1 MPVKIAEINDLPLG
15 GRDFH
20 FVEHLNILF
29 VAVSE
34 MKITSRLDS
43 YITNVSCF
51 YRLKTFSYQF
61 TMPWEKKDKADTYA
75 TVGAAIIYKVRI
87 MKESDGDTGSW
98 QFQRLWMKG
107 YPLQTGS
114 I

>member
-20 FVEHLNILF
+20 YVEHTGTLY

-34 MKITSRLDS
+34 MKIASRLDS
-43 YITNVSCF
+43 YITNVSRWRC
-51 YRLKTFSYQF
+51 LTLIKF
-61 TMPWEKKDKADTYA
+61 TMPWEKKEKVETFA
-75 TVGAAIIYKVRI
+75 TVGAVIVYKVKAP
-87 MKESDGDTGSW
+87 KEASDSSSW